1 MQTDR
6 ASLVE
11 LGLLPDDT
19 GAWPLSSLFDH
30 THARAG
36 HEALKRLLVTP
47 LTSIAEIEARQA
59 LLPKLARALQGV
71 SWRDLHALAQQ
82 VEQGLSSNY
91 VLAPSSRV
99 EVMAFAMQHRAIV
112 TFAAQLVERVHQLRQ
127 LMRPIADQVSGLSG
141 DAAFLAL
148 RDGLAIAM
156 ADARGQILSD
166 AVYAGGATRLAACDT
181 LVRGSGTDT
190 EVAYRDQLRVVI
202 AAVGQLDAWCVLARA
217 SASLEGAV
225 PRMVARDGTLQ
236 LEALRHPL
244 LPDGVTNTVQLG
256 ARDRVCFLTG
266 PNMAGKSTVLRA
278 MGLAVYFA
286 HLGLA
291 VPAVSATIPLVER
304 FVVSI
309 AVRDDLARRESLYL
323 AEVRRVK
330 RVVEAVT
337 RCEAVF
343 AIMDEVFRGTNIKDA
358 TAATSLLV
366 DGLAAASV
374 GRFIIASHLAEVGS
388 ARETL
393 AGVRCLF
400 MEAEVQGDA
409 IRFSY
414 LLRPGVSDVHLGMR
428 LLDAEG
434 VGGML
439 RALISR

>member
-6 ASLVE
+6 ASLIE

-19 GAWPLSSLFDH
+19 GAWPLSTLFDH
-30 THARAG
+30 THGRAG
-36 HEALKRLLVTP
+36 HEALKRLLATP

-59 LLPKLARALQGV
+59 LLPKLARALHGV
-71 SWRDLHALAQQ
+71 NWRDLHALAQQ

-91 VLAPSSRV
+91 VLVPSSRV
-99 EVMAFAMQHRAIV
+99 EAMAFAVQHRAIV
-112 TFAAQLVERVHQLRQ
+112 TFAAQLVERVHQFLQ
-127 LMRPIADQVSGLSG
+127 LMRPIADHVSGLSG
-141 DAAFLAL
+141 DAAFVAL
-148 RDGLAIAM
+148 RDALAAAM
-156 ADARGQILSD
+156 VDERGQRISD
-166 AVYAGGATRLAACDT
+166 SVYAGGTSRLASCDT

-190 EVAYRDQLRVVI
+190 QVAYRDQLRVII

-217 SASLEGAV
+217 SASLGGVA
-225 PRMVARDGTLQ
+225 PRLAPRDGALR

-244 LPDGVTNTVQLG
+244 LRDGVANSVQLD

-266 PNMAGKSTVLRA
+266 PNMAGKSTILRA

-286 HLGLA
+286 QLGLA
-291 VPAVSATIPLVER
+291 VPAASATIPLVER

-337 RCEAVF
+337 RGEAVF

-366 DGLAAASV
+366 DGLAAAPV
-374 GRFIIASHLAEVGS
+374 GRFIIASHLAEVG
-388 ARETL
+388 AVRE
-393 AGVRCLF
+393 AMPGVRCAY

-414 LLRPGVSDVHLGMR
+414 ALRPGVSDVHLGMR

-439 RALISR
+439 RALISA